1 MDQDKKVVVKKIAAI
16 ISNVVLVVLFVV
28 GVTLTISILPI
39 RGNYRILSVVSGSME
54 PTIDTGSLIVV
65 KPIDEYK
72 QDDIITFCSTDSVK
86 EKDSTTHR
94 IVGKEEMDGFVEY
107 RTKGDANETE
117 DPDTVK
123 PSQIIGKQFFS
134 IKYLGYVLMYIKTLP
149 GLLFLIIVP
158 ATLIV
163 YEEVKKIRREAK
175 RIIAERNFKQQQ
187 PLRKEKTKKKISKNK
202 NVKKS

>member
-1 MDQDKKVVVKKIAAI
+1 MNQDKKVAAKKIAAVI
-16 ISNVVLVVLFVV
+16 GNVILVILFVV
-28 GVTLTISILPI
+28 GVALTVSILPI

-72 QDDIITFCSTDSVK
+72 QNDIITFRSTDSVK
-86 EKDSTTHR
+86 EKDNTTHR
-94 IVGKEEMDGFVEY
+94 IVGIEETDGFVEY
-107 RTKGDANETE
+107 RTKGDANGTE
-117 DPDTVK
+117 DSDTVK

-134 IKYLGYVLMYIKTLP
+134 IKYLGFILMYIKTLP
-149 GLLFLIIVP
+149 GLLVLIIVP

-163 YEEVKKIRREAK
+163 YEEVKKIRQEAK
-175 RIIAERNFKQQQ
+175 RIIAERNQKLQ
-187 PLRKEKTKKKISKNK
+187 PPLQKKKTKKKTSKNK